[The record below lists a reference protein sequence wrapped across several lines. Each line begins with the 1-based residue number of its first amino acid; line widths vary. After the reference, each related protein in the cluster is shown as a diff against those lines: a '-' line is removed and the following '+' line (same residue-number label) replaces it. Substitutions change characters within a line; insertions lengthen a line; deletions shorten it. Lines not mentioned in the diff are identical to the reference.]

1 MVTLIVGTEKNC
13 TSVHAAF
20 SWQHYLARNTSK
32 SWKYLLRGIRPT
44 EKFCQK
50 MTLQWH
56 QAHFTNLKNV
66 FLPTEFLWSSTVS
79 QVSLTRYFWAGVSG
93 ITADFSVRFLEE
105 DPQPI
110 LLPNEDTC
118 MRFKKFN
125 WKTISAKKISI
136 VLADWQRF
144 SFMTCWVWHHFYSL
158 YGCLQVERSNR
169 LNGFLKAN
177 NFIV

>member
-1 MVTLIVGTEKNC
+1 MRPFRGIIVWQETLLSRENI
-13 TSVHAAF
+13 
-20 SWQHYLARNTSK
+20 YRNTADREV
-32 SWKYLLRGIRPT
+32 LP
-44 EKFCQK
+44 E

-110 LLPNEDTC
+110 LIPNADTC
-118 MRFKKFN
+118 IRFKKLK

-136 VLADWQRF
+136 VLAYWQRF
-144 SFMTCWVWHHFYSL
+144 SFMTCGVWHHFYSL
-158 YGCLQVERSNR
+158 YGCLQVER
-169 LNGFLKAN
+169 LNVFFFLKNN
-177 NFIV
+177 NFIANNY